1 MKIAMVSEDASPL
14 AEEGPAGGGG
24 RGRYVAELSAAYAR
38 RGHDVT
44 VYTRRTSPR
53 APAELFAEGGY
64 RVVHVQAGPPTPL
77 PADRTLPYLGEFGTF
92 LRRHWTAEQPDIAHA
107 HYWKS
112 GLAAELASR
121 AHGIPVVLTFHGL
134 GTVQRRSEGLADPS
148 PRSRIRFERLIAT
161 RAAHVVAT
169 CSEEVGELARM
180 GVPRF
185 RTSMV
190 PCGVDLTTFTPEG
203 AAADRHATHR
213 LVASGE
219 LVRRSGFDPVL
230 RALADLPDTELVI
243 AGGPAAD
250 DEDDAEGRRL
260 RRIASDHGVRER
272 LRLAGPVT
280 RPMLPRLYRSA
291 DVVLCTP
298 WYEPWGRVALE
309 AMACGKP
316 VVATAVGGLL
326 DTVVDGVTGRFVAPP
341 EPDAIA
347 RAVRPLLTDSTLRE
361 TWGAAGYQ
369 RAASRNSWDRVATE
383 TLSAYHRGAPARAG
397 EVVSWAR

>member
-14 AEEGPAGGGG
+14 AEGGPADGGG
-24 RGRYVAELSAAYAR
+24 RGAYVAELSAAYAR

-44 VYTRRTSPR
+44 VYTRRISPR
-53 APAELFAEGGY
+53 APAELLAEGGY
-64 RVVHVQAGPPTPL
+64 RVVHVPAGPPTPL
-77 PADRTLPYLGEFGTF
+77 PSDRTLPYLGDFGTV
-92 LRRHWTAEQPDIAHA
+92 LRRHWTADRPDIAHA

-169 CSEEVGELARM
+169 CSDEVAELARM

-185 RTSMV
+185 RTSIV
-190 PCGVDLTTFTPEG
+190 PHGVDLTTFTPEG

-213 LVASGE
+213 LLAAGE
-219 LVRRSGFDPVL
+219 LVRRSGFDPVI
-230 RALADLPDTELVI
+230 RALPQLPDTELVI
-243 AGGPAAD
+243 VGGPAAD

-260 RRIASDHGVRER
+260 RRIASEHGVRER
-272 LRLAGPVT
+272 LRLTGPVS
-280 RPMLPRLYRSA
+280 RPLRPRLYRSA
-291 DVVLCTP
+291 DVVVCTP
-298 WYEPWGRVALE
+298 WHEPFGRVALE

-341 EPDAIA
+341 EPDAIV
-347 RAVRPLLTDSTLRE
+347 RAVRPLLADSTLRE

-369 RAASRNSWDRVATE
+369 RAASRNSWDRVAVE
-383 TLSAYHRGAPARAG
+383 TLSAYHRGAPAHAG

>member
-14 AEEGPAGGGG
+14 AEKSPADGGG
-24 RGRYVAELSAAYAR
+24 RGQYVAELSAAYVR
-38 RGHDVT
+38 RGHEVT
-44 VYTRRTSPR
+44 VYTRRTSAR
-53 APAELFAEGGY
+53 APAELVAAGGF
-64 RVVHVQAGPPTPL
+64 RVVHVEAGPPTPL
-77 PADRTLPYLGEFGTF
+77 PIDRTLPYLGDFGTF
-92 LRRHWTAEQPDIAHA
+92 LRKHWAAEQPDIAHA

-134 GTVQRRSEGLADPS
+134 GTVQRRCEGLADPS

-169 CSEEVGELARM
+169 CSDEVAELARM

-185 RTSMV
+185 RISIV

-203 AAADRHATHR
+203 PTADRHATHR
-213 LVASGE
+213 LLASGE
-219 LVRRSGFDPVL
+219 LARRSGFDPVIK
-230 RALADLPDTELVI
+230 ALPDLPDTELVI
-243 AGGPAAD
+243 VGGPAAD

-260 RRIASDHGVRER
+260 RRLASDHGVRER
-272 LRLAGPVT
+272 LRLAGPVG

-291 DVVLCTP
+291 DAVLCTP
-298 WYEPWGRVALE
+298 WYEPFGRVALE

-316 VVATAVGGLL
+316 VVATPVGGLL

-341 EPDAIA
+341 EPDAIV
-347 RAVRPLLTDSTLRE
+347 RAVQPLLTDSTLRD

-369 RAASRNSWDRVATE
+369 RTAGRNSWDRVAAE

>member
-38 RGHDVT
+38 RGHEVT

-169 CSEEVGELARM
+169 CSEEVGELSRM

-219 LVRRSGFDPVL
+219 LVRRSGFDPVV

-272 LRLAGPVT
+272 LRLAGSVT

-298 WYEPWGRVALE
+298 WYEPSGRVALE

-347 RAVRPLLTDSTLRE
+347 RAVRPLLTDTTLRE

>member
-14 AEEGPAGGGG
+14 AEGSPADGGG
-24 RGRYVAELSAAYAR
+24 RGPYVAELSAAYVR
-38 RGHDVT
+38 RGHEVT
-44 VYTRRTSPR
+44 VYTRRTSAR
-53 APAELFAEGGY
+53 APVELVADGGY
-64 RVVHVQAGPPTPL
+64 RVVHIEAGPPAPL
-77 PADRTLPYLGEFGTF
+77 PIDRTLPYLGDFGTV
-92 LRRHWTAEQPDIAHA
+92 LRRHWAAEQPDLAHA

-134 GTVQRRSEGLADPS
+134 GVVQRRCEGLADPS

-169 CSEEVGELARM
+169 CPDEVAELTRM

-185 RTSMV
+185 RTSIV

-213 LVASGE
+213 LLASGE
-219 LVRRSGFDPVL
+219 LARRSGFDPVVK
-230 RALADLPDTELVI
+230 ALADLPDTELVI
-243 AGGPAAD
+243 VGGPAAD

-272 LRLAGPVT
+272 LRLAGPVA

-298 WYEPWGRVALE
+298 WYDPFGRVALE

-316 VVATAVGGLL
+316 VVATPVGGLL

-341 EPDAIA
+341 EPDAIV
-347 RAVRPLLTDSTLRE
+347 RAVRPLLTDSTLRD

-369 RAASRNSWDRVATE
+369 RVAGRNSWDRVATE

-397 EVVSWAR
+397 DVVSWAR

>member
-14 AEEGPAGGGG
+14 AEGSPADGGG
-24 RGRYVAELSAAYAR
+24 RGAYVAELSAAYVR

-44 VYTRRTSPR
+44 VYTRRIGPH
-53 APAELFAEGGY
+53 APAELFADGGY
-64 RVVHVQAGPPTPL
+64 RVVHVPAGPPAPL
-77 PADRTLPYLGEFGTF
+77 PSDRTLPYLGDFGTV
-92 LRRHWTAEQPDIAHA
+92 LRRHWAAERPDIAHA

-134 GTVQRRSEGLADPS
+134 GTVQRRCEGLADPS

-169 CSEEVGELARM
+169 CSDEVAELARM

-185 RTSMV
+185 RTSVV
-190 PCGVDLTTFTPEG
+190 PHGVDLTRFTPEG
-203 AAADRHATHR
+203 AAADRHAAHR
-213 LVASGE
+213 LLAAGE
-219 LVRRSGFDPVL
+219 LVRRSGFDPVI
-230 RALADLPDTELVI
+230 RALRELPDTELVI
-243 AGGPAAD
+243 VGGPAPD

-272 LRLAGPVT
+272 LRLTGPVA

-298 WYEPWGRVALE
+298 WYEPFGRVALE

-326 DTVVDGVTGRFVAPP
+326 DTVIDGVTGRFVAPP
-341 EPDAIA
+341 EPDAIV
-347 RAVRPLLTDSTLRE
+347 RAVRPLLADSTLRE

-369 RAASRNSWDRVATE
+369 RVAGRNSWDRVAAE
-383 TLSAYHRGAPARAG
+383 TLSAYHRGAPAHAG

>member
-219 LVRRSGFDPVL
+219 LVRRSGFDPVV

-298 WYEPWGRVALE
+298 WYEPSGRVALE

>member
-219 LVRRSGFDPVL
+219 LVRRSGFDPVV

-272 LRLAGPVT
+272 LRLAGSVT

-298 WYEPWGRVALE
+298 WYEPSGRVALE

-347 RAVRPLLTDSTLRE
+347 RAVRPLLTDTTLRE

>member
-14 AEEGPAGGGG
+14 AEEGPADGRG

-38 RGHDVT
+38 RGHEVT
-44 VYTRRTSPR
+44 VYTRRTGPR
-53 APAELFAEGGY
+53 APAELIAEGGY

-77 PADRTLPYLGEFGTF
+77 PIDRTLPYLGDFGTF
-92 LRRHWTAEQPDIAHA
+92 LRRHWTAEQPDLVHA

-134 GTVQRRSEGLADPS
+134 GTVQRRCEGLADPS

-169 CSEEVGELARM
+169 CSEEVAELARM

-185 RTSMV
+185 RISMV

-203 AAADRHATHR
+203 AAADRHATYR
-213 LVASGE
+213 LVAAGE
-219 LVRRSGFDPVL
+219 LVRRSGFDPVIK
-230 RALADLPDTELVI
+230 ALPDLPDTELVI

-272 LRLAGPVT
+272 LRLAGSVS

-298 WYEPWGRVALE
+298 WYEPSGRVALE

-326 DTVVDGVTGRFVAPP
+326 DTVVDGVTGRFASPP

>member
-14 AEEGPAGGGG
+14 AEGSPADGGG
-24 RGRYVAELSAAYAR
+24 RGAYVAELSAAYAR

-44 VYTRRTSPR
+44 VYTRRISPH
-53 APAELFAEGGY
+53 APAELLADGGY
-64 RVVHVQAGPPTPL
+64 RVVHVAAGPPNPL
-77 PADRTLPYLGEFGTF
+77 PSDRTLPYLGDFGTV
-92 LRRHWTAEQPDIAHA
+92 LRRHWGADRPDIAHA

-134 GTVQRRSEGLADPS
+134 GTVQRRCEGLADPS

-169 CSEEVGELARM
+169 CSDEVGELARM

-185 RTSMV
+185 RTSIV
-190 PCGVDLTTFTPEG
+190 PHGVDLTRFTPEG

-213 LVASGE
+213 LLAAGE
-219 LVRRSGFDPVL
+219 LVRRSGFDPL
-230 RALADLPDTELVI
+230 IGALAELPDTELVI
-243 AGGPAAD
+243 VGGPAAD

-272 LRLAGPVT
+272 LRLTGPVT
-280 RPMLPRLYRSA
+280 RPTLPRLYRSA

-298 WYEPWGRVALE
+298 WYEPFGRVALE

-316 VVATAVGGLL
+316 VIATAVGGLL

-341 EPDAIA
+341 EPAAIV
-347 RAVRPLLTDSTLRE
+347 RAVRPLLADSTLRE
-361 TWGAAGYQ
+361 TWGAAAYQ
-369 RAASRNSWDRVATE
+369 RAASRNSWDRVAVE
-383 TLSAYHRGAPARAG
+383 TLSAYHRGAPAHAG